1 MSSPLKYMPDMS
13 TQFTTQNLPNPSN
26 YSLPKVSSCSIQ
38 AQNGLK
44 TSRQNTGQKNGIM
57 QDIQVRFHNFFVLD
71 NK

>member
-1 MSSPLKYMPDMS
+1 MSTPLKYMPDMS

-26 YSLPKVSSCSIQ
+26 YSLPKVSSCSMQ

-44 TSRQNTGQKNGIM
+44 TSRQNTGQTNGIM
-57 QDIQVRFHNFFVLD
+57 QDIQVRFHNFFMLD

>member
-1 MSSPLKYMPDMS
+1 MSTPLKYMPDMS

-57 QDIQVRFHNFFVLD
+57 QDIQVRFHYFFTLD

>member
-1 MSSPLKYMPDMS
+1 MSSPLNYLPDMS

-26 YSLPKVSSCSIQ
+26 YSLPKVSSCSMQ

-44 TSRQNTGQKNGIM
+44 TSRQNTGQTNGIM
-57 QDIQVRFHNFFVLD
+57 QDIQVRFHNFFMLD